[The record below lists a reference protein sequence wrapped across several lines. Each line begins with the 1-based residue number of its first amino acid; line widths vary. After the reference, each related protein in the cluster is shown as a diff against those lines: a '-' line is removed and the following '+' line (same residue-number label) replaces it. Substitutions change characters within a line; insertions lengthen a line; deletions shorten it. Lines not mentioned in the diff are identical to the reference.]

1 MYEKI
6 SDEIIRL
13 EKVKKLKQKIL
24 SEINVSLNRYRNMI
38 FNNPNDKSCEF
49 FIKQSFVLL
58 KLKEYIEYKYSF
70 MDYQY
75 RNVDRDIIIYTI
87 SDKDLNI
94 WSQEDYSFVT
104 RFLVESERI
113 DYDVSQL
120 LNDKYF
126 GYSFTDISE
135 SILYDKKQNKTA

>member
-24 SEINVSLNRYRNMI
+24 SEINVSLNRYRKMI
-38 FNNPNDKSCEF
+38 FKNPNDKSCEF

-75 RNVDRDIIIYTI
+75 RNIDRDIIIYTI

-126 GYSFTDISE
+126 GCSFTDISE

>member
-38 FNNPNDKSCEF
+38 FKNPNDKSCEF

-75 RNVDRDIIIYTI
+75 RNIDRDIIIYTI

-126 GYSFTDISE
+126 GCSFTDISE

>member
-38 FNNPNDKSCEF
+38 FKNPNDKSCEF

-75 RNVDRDIIIYTI
+75 RNIDRDIIIYTI

>member
-1 MYEKI
+1 
-6 SDEIIRL
+6 
-13 EKVKKLKQKIL
+13 
-24 SEINVSLNRYRNMI
+24 
-38 FNNPNDKSCEF
+38 
-49 FIKQSFVLL
+49 
-58 KLKEYIEYKYSF
+58 

-75 RNVDRDIIIYTI
+75 RNIDRDIIIYTI